1 MNQILE
7 SQFRGAIDRLK
18 EDNFQE
24 IIKIIFL
31 KKYGLDFDVTK
42 NCRDKGCDG
51 ILFKNTILAVY
62 SPEKKELRS
71 FKKKVDEDYKKY
83 EQNWKKD
90 YPNWM
95 FVYNGEPTSQ
105 MLSHINEKGNVKN
118 LCINKLIEL
127 IKELKWSDKRDLAK
141 NKLGIAEEFITND
154 ILQEII
160 EDLLK
165 DQIEGIPKKTLP
177 PDLVEKIKINYSN
190 DDLDSIIAEHQEAM
204 AMILK
209 FERLLSAYKSEEI
222 VLIRLRILDDYEK
235 LAGDFKTRFNNLV
248 SLISNKNGSD
258 DYYML
263 HVKAI
268 LMYFFQVCL
277 IGKGVENK

>member
-71 FKKKVDEDYKKY
+71 FKKKVDEDYRKY

-154 ILQEII
+154 ILQEIV

-222 VLIRLRILDDYEK
+222 GLIRLRILDDYEK